1 MAMTIMRVHC
11 RKKCGGWGERGGGE
25 GWRVRGGGE
34 VECSLSASGCDC
46 VGLAPREG
54 GVQW

>member
-1 MAMTIMRVHC
+1 M
-11 RKKCGGWGERGGGE
+11 GGGGE
-25 GWRVRGGGE
+25 GWGRG

-46 VGLAPREG
+46 VGLAPRGGG